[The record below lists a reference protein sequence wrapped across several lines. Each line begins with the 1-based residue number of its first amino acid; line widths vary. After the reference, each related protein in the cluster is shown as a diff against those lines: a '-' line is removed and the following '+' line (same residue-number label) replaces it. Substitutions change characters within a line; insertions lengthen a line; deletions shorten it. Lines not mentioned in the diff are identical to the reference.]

1 MPKSSTPDAE
11 SRTAGNSFQVSA
23 VRGGCVESVV
33 TSQACHFWKR
43 WTGMQYVPMGPKAL
57 FPLPRRG
64 FQEYDVGVGRI
75 PATPCRGPVLQLKSR
90 QFA

>member
-1 MPKSSTPDAE
+1 
-11 SRTAGNSFQVSA
+11 
-23 VRGGCVESVV
+23 
-33 TSQACHFWKR
+33 
-43 WTGMQYVPMGPKAL
+43 MQYVPMGPKAL

-75 PATPCRGPVLQLKSR
+75 PATPCRGPVLHLKSR

>member
-1 MPKSSTPDAE
+1 MFPWA
-11 SRTAGNSFQVSA
+11 
-23 VRGGCVESVV
+23 
-33 TSQACHFWKR
+33 
-43 WTGMQYVPMGPKAL
+43 PKAL

-75 PATPCRGPVLQLKSR
+75 PATPCRGPVLHLKSR